1 MAPINIGI
9 SAGHMKV
16 RNEVIR
22 DPGECFH
29 VGEVVDSA
37 SQGST
42 IEGFPTIRP
51 PRRGVQRGEPLCRA
65 SIKGELI
72 YLTG

>member
-9 SAGHMKV
+9 SAGHIKV
-16 RNEVIR
+16 RNEVMR

-51 PRRGVQRGEPLCRA
+51 AE
-65 SIKGELI
+65 KGCTE
-72 YLTG
+72 G